1 MLMKQLSLFL
11 TLSLIAFSTFALNRA
26 DIGWQ
31 KIEQGAMLVDV
42 RSAEEFNQNHLDN
55 AINYPLNTVNIA
67 FKDIDKDQPIVVYC
81 RSGNRSGQAKKIL
94 TSLGF
99 KNVHNAGGLTELLQ
113 AK

>member
-1 MLMKQLSLFL
+1 MLTKPLALFVSLLLITFS
-11 TLSLIAFSTFALNRA
+11 SLASHRA
-26 DIGWQ
+26 DTGWH

-42 RSAEEFNQNHLDN
+42 RTAAEFNQQHLEN
-55 AINYPLNTVNIA
+55 AINYPLNSINIA
-67 FKDIDKDQPIVVYC
+67 FNEIDKDQAIVVYC

-99 KNVHNAGGLTELLQ
+99 KNVHNAGGLSELLQ